1 MIVVRR
7 IFAIFMTVALI
18 GALTSTLLIYRANQ
32 TVLSPDFYSNQLAAL
47 GAFDA
52 IHDEVLPTAL
62 NDFLIE
68 QDSKLPENLADVAL
82 PTDAASQQL
91 ILDFARTAVPPEY
104 LESVAT
110 EGIAA
115 FIAYLTGQRDDLNW
129 NLSFNQP
136 VESAFGT
143 ASGGTS
149 AFEQTWTTLD
159 LTSQAFRGLSG
170 AISVPELET
179 FQNQQAIQMLA
190 LFRGAGLDLETSSTL
205 AYRLYE
211 AAPDGSSI
219 PTLTTRV
226 LDGAATEADLELLRG
241 FFAVE
246 GVPVAQAVS
255 LVDTM
260 ATEGAPSEVTSLSL
274 MLGEEQSVAIE
285 WFQGELF
292 GAVRELTAYL
302 TGASDNFAIHVDFSA
317 HPEIAEFAAGALN
330 KAPAELLSDGYNLNS
345 ADINDKLAAAD
356 TPPVESLEVA
366 RAWFTPA
373 GRTLSIDDLQNRIG
387 DPATAPTPD
396 GSVTTSE
403 ASAFAI
409 DTARSIIGPVSS
421 RGLLIGAF
429 GVLLLAFQIAM
440 LGGRQ
445 WWSRAVWGASALAAA
460 SFVIVVVAGPVY
472 SAVVSPLLSDA
483 LASTRTDL
491 IASDNAATSLGLRAL
506 DQLETIINQQFAAVA
521 TNALV
526 VGVIALL
533 LASAAVAL
541 HVYLDRRD
549 TTPEA
554 TPEPITLD
562 AAPDTTEKRAAA

>member
-1 MIVVRR
+1 VIVVRR

-521 TNALV
+521 TNSLV

>member
-91 ILDFARTAVPPEY
+91 ILDFARTALPPEY

-115 FIAYLTGQRDDLNW
+115 FVAYLAGRSDDLNW

-143 ASGGTS
+143 ANRGQS

-159 LTSQAFRGLSG
+159 LTAQAFDGLS
-170 AISVPELET
+170 AAVELPELET
-179 FQNQQAIQMLA
+179 FKDQRSIQMLA
-190 LFRGAGLDLETSSTL
+190 LFRGAGLDLQTSSSL
-205 AYRLYE
+205 ADRLYE
-211 AAPDGSSI
+211 SAPEGSSI

-226 LDGAATEADLELLRG
+226 LDGTATEADFELLQG

-246 GVPVAQAVS
+246 GVPAAQAVT

-260 ATEGAPSEVTSLSL
+260 ATEGAPAEVTSLSL
-274 MLGEEQSVAIE
+274 MLGEDQSVAIE

-302 TGASDNFAIHVDFSA
+302 TGASNNFAIHVDFSA
-317 HPEIAEFAAGALN
+317 HPEIAEFAAGAL
-330 KAPAELLSDGYNLNS
+330 KTTPEELVSDGYGLTGN
-345 ADINDKLAAAD
+345 DINDKLAAAD
-356 TPPVESLEVA
+356 SPPVDSIEVA
-366 RAWFTPA
+366 RAWFTPV
-373 GRTLSIDDLQNRIG
+373 GRTLSIDDIQNLG
-387 DPATAPTPD
+387 GSDPEASAPD
-396 GSVTTSE
+396 GSID
-403 ASAFAI
+403 ASAASASAL

-421 RGLLIGAF
+421 RGLLLGAF

-445 WWSRAVWGASALAAA
+445 WWSRAVWGTSALAAA

-472 SAVVSPLLSDA
+472 SAVVSPLLADA
-483 LASTRTDL
+483 LDSTRTNL
-491 IASDNAATSLGLRAL
+491 IASDNATTSLGLRAL
-506 DQLETIINQQFAAVA
+506 DQLEAVINQQVGAVA

-526 VGVIALL
+526 IGIIALL
-533 LASAAVAL
+533 LASAAIAV

-549 TTPEA
+549 TPSEA
-554 TPEPITLD
+554 TPEPITLE
-562 AAPDTTEKRAAA
+562 ATPDTTEERAAA

>member
-1 MIVVRR
+1 M
-7 IFAIFMTVALI
+7 ATQ
-18 GALTSTLLIYRANQ
+18 GAPAQVTPLTLL
-32 TVLSPDFYSNQLAAL
+32 L
-47 GAFDA
+47 GE
-52 IHDEVLPTAL
+52 DE
-62 NDFLIE
+62 
-68 QDSKLPENLADVAL
+68 
-82 PTDAASQQL
+82 DAA
-91 ILDFARTAVPPEY
+91 
-104 LESVAT
+104 
-110 EGIAA
+110 
-115 FIAYLTGQRDDLNW
+115 
-129 NLSFNQP
+129 
-136 VESAFGT
+136 
-143 ASGGTS
+143 
-149 AFEQTWTTLD
+149 
-159 LTSQAFRGLSG
+159 
-170 AISVPELET
+170 
-179 FQNQQAIQMLA
+179 
-190 LFRGAGLDLETSSTL
+190 
-205 AYRLYE
+205 
-211 AAPDGSSI
+211 
-219 PTLTTRV
+219 V
-226 LDGAATEADLELLRG
+226 L
-241 FFAVE
+241 
-246 GVPVAQAVS
+246 
-255 LVDTM
+255 
-260 ATEGAPSEVTSLSL
+260 
-274 MLGEEQSVAIE
+274 

-506 DQLETIINQQFAAVA
+506 DQLDTIIYQQFAAVA

>member
-7 IFAIFMTVALI
+7 TFAIFMTLALI

-32 TVLSPDFYSNQLAAL
+32 TVLSADFYTNQLAAL

-62 NDFLIE
+62 NDFLVE

-110 EGIAA
+110 EGVAA
-115 FIAYLTGQRDDLNW
+115 FIAYLTGQRDELNW

-143 ASGGTS
+143 ASGGSS

-159 LTSQAFRGLSG
+159 LTAQAFDGLS
-170 AISVPELET
+170 AAVQLPELEA
-179 FQNQQAIQMLA
+179 FKNEQSIQMLA
-190 LFRGAGLDLETSSTL
+190 LFRGAGLDLETSSSL
-205 AYRLYE
+205 AARLYE
-211 AAPDGSSI
+211 AAPEGAAI
-219 PTLTTRV
+219 PELTARV
-226 LDGAATEADLELLRG
+226 LDGAASEADLELLQG

-246 GVPVAQAVS
+246 GVPAAQAVT

-302 TGASDNFAIHVDFSA
+302 TGASDSFAIQIDFSA
-317 HPEIAEFAAGALN
+317 HPEIAEFAAGAL
-330 KAPAELLSDGYNLNS
+330 KTTPEELISTGYGLTGD
-345 ADINDKLAAAD
+345 DINAKLAAAD
-356 TPPVESLEVA
+356 SPPVESIEIA

-387 DPATAPTPD
+387 DPATPTPD
-396 GSVTTSE
+396 GSIDTSE
-403 ASAFAI
+403 ASAFAL

-421 RGLLIGAF
+421 RGLLLGAF
-429 GVLLLAFQIAM
+429 GVLLIAFQISM

-445 WWSRAVWGASALAAA
+445 WWSRAVWGTSALAAA
-460 SFVIVVVAGPVY
+460 AFAIFAVAGPVY

-483 LASTRTDL
+483 FASTRTDL
-491 IASDNAATSLGLRAL
+491 IASDNAATSFSLRAL
-506 DQLETIINQQFAAVA
+506 DQLEAVINQQVGAVA

-533 LASAAVAL
+533 LASAVIAV

-554 TPEPITLD
+554 SPEPITLD
-562 AAPDTTEKRAAA
+562 ATPDTTEERVAA

>member
-1 MIVVRR
+1 M
-7 IFAIFMTVALI
+7 
-18 GALTSTLLIYRANQ
+18 
-32 TVLSPDFYSNQLAAL
+32 
-47 GAFDA
+47 
-52 IHDEVLPTAL
+52 LPTAL
-62 NDFLIE
+62 NDFLTE
-68 QDSKLPENLADVAL
+68 QESKLPENLADVAL

-91 ILDFARTAVPPEY
+91 ILDFARTALPPEY
-104 LESVAT
+104 IESVAT
-110 EGIAA
+110 EGITALV
-115 FIAYLTGQRDDLNW
+115 AYLTGQRSDLNW
-129 NLSFNQP
+129 NLSLNEP
-136 VESAFGT
+136 IEAAFGSSGT
-143 ASGGTS
+143 ASS
-149 AFEQTWTTLD
+149 AFEQTWRELN
-159 LTSQAFRGLSG
+159 LTSQAFRGPSG
-170 AISVPELET
+170 AISLPELET

-330 KAPAELLSDGYNLNS
+330 KTPAELVSDGYNLNS
-345 ADINDKLAAAD
+345 ADINGKLAAAD
-356 TPPVESLEVA
+356 SPPVESLEVA
-366 RAWFTPA
+366 RAWFTTA
-373 GRTLSIDDLQNRIG
+373 GRTLSIDDLQSRIG
-387 DPATAPTPD
+387 DPGAAPTPD
-396 GSVTTSE
+396 GSID
-403 ASAFAI
+403 ASAVGASAL

-429 GVLLLAFQIAM
+429 GIVLIVFQIAI

-445 WWSRAVWGASALAAA
+445 WWSRAVWDASALAAA
-460 SFVIVVVAGPVY
+460 SFAIVFVANPVY

-483 LASTRTDL
+483 LANTRTDL

-506 DQLETIINQQFAAVA
+506 DQLETVVNQQFAAVA

-526 VGVIALL
+526 VGIVALL

-541 HVYLDRRD
+541 HVYLDRRGAA
-549 TTPEA
+549 PEA

-562 AAPDTTEKRAAA
+562 AAPDTAEERVAA